1 MKLKTVLPIII
12 LSQFL
17 CTTLW
22 FAGNGVM
29 NDLVM
34 VFDLPTSAIGHLTS
48 AVQFGFIA
56 GTLLFALLSIADRFS
71 PSQVFFVSALLA
83 ATANYAMIFPAN
95 SLATLIFWRFLTGFF
110 LAGIYPVGMK
120 IAADHYEKGLGKSLG
135 FLVGALVMGTAFP
148 HLLRI
153 VPVLPDWKTVI
164 TLLSF
169 LSTFGGMMILLF
181 VPNGPYRKRSMK
193 PNNVAILRLFR
204 KPAFRA
210 SAMGYFGHMWELYAF
225 WAFTPVI
232 LQKFAFQNDQMNSWW
247 SFLTI
252 AIGSLFCMIGG
263 LVASRFSERRVA
275 FFALTLSGISA
286 LVSGFILQSDPIFIV
301 IFLLLWGAMVIP
313 DSPMFST
320 LIARSA
326 APELRGTALTLVNGI
341 GFLIT
346 VISIEL
352 LNWMVIHINSPFVF
366 TILGIG
372 PLIGLL
378 FFSFK
383 E

>member
-1 MKLKTVLPIII
+1 MKLKTVLPVII

-17 CTTLW
+17 CTSLW

-29 NDLVM
+29 SDLVM
-34 VFDLPTSAIGHLTS
+34 VFDLPAGSIGHLTS

-56 GTLLFALLSIADRFS
+56 GTLLFALLSIADRFN
-71 PSQVFFVSALLA
+71 PSRVFFISAVLA
-83 ATANYAMIFPAN
+83 AACNYAMIFPDN
-95 SLATLIFWRFLTGFF
+95 SLGTLIFWRFLTGFF

-135 FLVGALVMGTAFP
+135 FLVGALVLGTAFP

-153 VPVLPDWKTVI
+153 IPVLPDWKTAI
-164 TLLSF
+164 TLLSV
-169 LSTFGGMMILLF
+169 LSTFGGMVILFF
-181 VPNGPYRKRSMK
+181 VPKGPYRKRSTEL
-193 PNNVAILRLFR
+193 NYVATFRLFQ
-204 KPAFRA
+204 KPAFREA
-210 SAMGYFGHMWELYAF
+210 AMGYFGHMWELYAF

-232 LQKFAFQNDQMNSWW
+232 LQKFAFQNDLMNSWW

-275 FFALTLSGISA
+275 FFALAVSGTSA
-286 LVSGFILQSDPIFIV
+286 LLSGFILQSDPIFIV

-320 LIARSA
+320 LVARSA

-352 LNWMVIHINSPFVF
+352 LNWMLIHINSPYVF

-383 E
+383 K